1 MASADSKFYDLS
13 DADID
18 SLIGCAIPKN
28 TEKATGEY
36 LFWKVRLLILNFS
49 FKLVEVFLRVV
60 NSLEKD
66 VMLIKSFQKVILNFF

>member
-1 MASADSKFYDLS
+1 MALADSKFDDLS

-66 VMLIKSFQKVILNFF
+66 VMLIKSFQKVI